1 MLFSMPATAY
11 PRLSSGTPFHRITRS
26 NITGH
31 GINQLPA
38 VLLGSRRCNEPRTSF
53 GHVFL
58 VSFYV
63 MISMLD
69 RIGLRRVYVRD
80 VAQRIGPGTRRRRR
94 KERSQAALIVCT
106 YKVLPCLLGLRRHS
120 RAMKSTS
127 NIVWTYRVVS
137 YRPAT
142 DARASHP
149 PLQPPVAACESVPVC
164 IHKRQSDM

>member
-1 MLFSMPATAY
+1 MRLCAQQQTETSLTSNKTPSLTVQPVLVRTKWVKWIRMLFSMPATAY
-11 PRLSSGTPFHRITRS
+11 PRLSSGTPFHRIQVTRS

-38 VLLGSRRCNEPRTSF
+38 VLLGSRRCDEPRTSF

-63 MISMLD
+63 MFSMLD

-94 KERSQAALIVCT
+94 KERSQAA
-106 YKVLPCLLGLRRHS
+106 
-120 RAMKSTS
+120 
-127 NIVWTYRVVS
+127 
-137 YRPAT
+137 
-142 DARASHP
+142 
-149 PLQPPVAACESVPVC
+149 
-164 IHKRQSDM
+164 